1 VRHQAFVEEE
11 GQARSRQHLMSHAV
25 ASTAT
30 EEKSNSPL
38 MRELGTID
46 ATMIVIGSMIGSG
59 IFIVSAESGRL
70 VGAPGWLLL
79 AWGLSGLMTVSGS
92 IAAAEIA
99 AMMPRVG
106 GQYVFLRE
114 AYRPMFGFLFGW
126 AMFLVVQTGTIA
138 AVSVAFA
145 KFLGVFIPQIAAD
158 NYLVA
163 PKDLGGYAFS
173 LSTQQI
179 VAIALIVLLTA
190 VNMQGLKL
198 GKWIQNTFTFTKTA
212 ALVGLIVVGLLLGSN
227 FASAAW
233 TSWWWYPAANG
244 WDSSAAYK
252 GLPVEGWGAMPLL
265 LGLAMIGPLFAQSAW
280 NNVTFTGG
288 EVRDPGRTFPRAMI
302 IGTFSVVVLYLLA
315 NVAYIVT
322 LSWPDIQH
330 APQDRVGTAAMHAIL
345 GPPGAAIMAIAIL
358 ISTFGCVNGLVL
370 AGARVYYAMACDGLF
385 FRGVA
390 STNRHHVPAIALV
403 AQGIWASL
411 LVLPVTVSV
420 DVASGL
426 TKYGNLY
433 GELLEY
439 IIPVDV
445 TFYTLMVGAVVAFRR
460 KEPGLARP
468 YRTIAYPLPAIIYIG
483 LALFLIV
490 DFIYLKPRTSGIG
503 YLIVLAGIPVY
514 LVWSRLAKWREG
526 PGGNRNLDALR

>member
-1 VRHQAFVEEE
+1 
-11 GQARSRQHLMSHAV
+11 
-25 ASTAT
+25 
-30 EEKSNSPL
+30 
-38 MRELGTID
+38 
-46 ATMIVIGSMIGSG
+46 
-59 IFIVSAESGRL
+59 
-70 VGAPGWLLL
+70 
-79 AWGLSGLMTVSGS
+79 
-92 IAAAEIA
+92 
-99 AMMPRVG
+99 
-106 GQYVFLRE
+106 
-114 AYRPMFGFLFGW
+114 
-126 AMFLVVQTGTIA
+126 
-138 AVSVAFA
+138 
-145 KFLGVFIPQIAAD
+145 
-158 NYLVA
+158 
-163 PKDLGGYAFS
+163 
-173 LSTQQI
+173 

-212 ALVGLIVVGLLLGSN
+212 ALFGLIVVGLLLGSK
-227 FASAAW
+227 FGSAAW
-233 TSWWWYPAANG
+233 TSSWWNPAANA
-244 WDSSAAYK
+244 WDSNAAYK
-252 GLPVEGWGAMPLL
+252 GLPVDGWAAMPLL
-265 LGLAMIGPLFAQSAW
+265 LGLAMIGPLFSQSAW
-280 NNVTFTGG
+280 NNVTFTGS

-302 IGTFSVVVLYLLA
+302 IGTASVVVLYLLA

-322 LSWPDIQH
+322 LNWPDIQH
-330 APQDRVGTAAMHAIL
+330 APQDRVGTAAMYAIF

-403 AQGIWASL
+403 AQGMWASL
-411 LVLPVTVSV
+411 LVLPVTVSF
-420 DVASGL
+420 DAASGL
-426 TKYGNLY
+426 KTYGNLY

-468 YRTIAYPLPAIIYIG
+468 YRTIAYPLPVIIYIG

-514 LVWSRLAKWREG
+514 LVWSRLANSRGG
-526 PGGNRNLDALR
+526 PGGDRTMDVLR